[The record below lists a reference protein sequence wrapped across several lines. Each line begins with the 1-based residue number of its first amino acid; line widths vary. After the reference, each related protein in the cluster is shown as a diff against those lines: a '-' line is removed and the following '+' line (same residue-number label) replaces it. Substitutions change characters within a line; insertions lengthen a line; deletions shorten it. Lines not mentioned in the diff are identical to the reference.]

1 MPKMYLVLYAIGAN
15 EEFSKSHI
23 IIKDTY
29 KEVEEYAN
37 NYVSE
42 FNNDLSEEDCFMQ
55 YGYSICISMIT
66 EINSIDGYNIII
78 GEKI

>member
-1 MPKMYLVLYAIGAN
+1 MPKMYLVLYSIGAN

-23 IIKDTY
+23 LIG
-29 KEVEEYAN
+29 ENEEEIEDRAEK
-37 NYVSE
+37 YVSE
-42 FNNDLSEEDCFMQ
+42 FNNGLSEEESFMK
-55 YGYSICISMIT
+55 YGYNICISMIT

>member
-1 MPKMYLVLYAIGAN
+1 MSKMYLVLYSIGAI

-23 IIKDTY
+23 LIG
-29 KEVEEYAN
+29 ENEEEIEDRAEK
-37 NYVSE
+37 YVSE
-42 FNNDLSEEDCFMQ
+42 FNNALSEEESFMK
-55 YGYSICISMIT
+55 YGYSICISAIT